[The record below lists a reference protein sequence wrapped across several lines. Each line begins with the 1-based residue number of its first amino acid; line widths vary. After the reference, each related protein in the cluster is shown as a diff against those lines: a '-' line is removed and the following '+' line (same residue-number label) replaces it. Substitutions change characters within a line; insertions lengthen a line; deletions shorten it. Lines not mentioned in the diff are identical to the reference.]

1 MKAWISCIHTE
12 AGPTGYEMNR
22 LNEGDWEEA
31 G

>member
-12 AGPTGYEMNR
+12 AGLIGYEMNR
-22 LNEGDWEEA
+22 LNEEDSEGA